1 MSIRFLNLMKKTRIN
16 VDVIFQEY
24 YSSLKN
30 SSGVLSKLDKR
41 VFFTYPVFCA
51 LVLSL
56 LGRLSKD
63 YIEYVV
69 TVMAIISGLLLNYV
83 SIANFRSEK
92 NT

>member
-41 VFFTYPVFCA
+41 VFF
-51 LVLSL
+51 
-56 LGRLSKD
+56 
-63 YIEYVV
+63 YISSILCIG
-69 TVMAIISGLLLNYV
+69 IIL
-83 SIANFRSEK
+83 AW
-92 NT
+92 